1 MVVLFPCNSLR
12 QTWNQEVEKW
22 LPEDGVTSNVPDTTG
37 QICLGTFRMLLQ
49 LEKKRKL
56 GAFASSVNRPSTL
69 VVIDESHTMRQG
81 IDKETLEVKPTY
93 RALKAFCHGCP
104 KARVVF
110 LSATHR
116 VETAFDFAP
125 LEHCVN
131 PNMEL
136 KQWQLC
142 GKRKARRPATAST
155 VVRMKGKE
163 VAPMEVVV
171 VEHDCFPEETT
182 LYSLW
187 ERRHRKLRAA
197 MQGSR
202 GTNHYP
208 QAKAAFMASLTM
220 GKRGAQHPT
229 FYNRE
234 FVNTKSISV
243 ASSKFEA
250 LTRLFKAHSLRLKPV
265 VIMGE
270 WLEPLRLLEAHLR
283 DNSSLDVG
291 GIHHGGNTANASL
304 VDGFNAGKF
313 HVLLATRASIG
324 VGCNLTGPKSTPC
337 TTIVFLDSVRLERIE
352 DQHRGRIQR
361 PLSQDADHWVA
372 YYLVHS
378 RKHTAE
384 KYGSKWICRKR
395 STEAVRNRH
404 NGECDY
410 CDNHWKWRC
419 KCCGNK
425 VCVEHE
431 DECDQACC
439 APQPKRL
446 RMSYHID

>member
-1 MVVLFPCNSLR
+1 MSSSC
-12 QTWNQEVEKW
+12 
-22 LPEDGVTSNVPDTTG
+22 LPRTG
-37 QICLGTFRMLLQ
+37 
-49 LEKKRKL
+49 
-56 GAFASSVNRPSTL
+56 
-69 VVIDESHTMRQG
+69 
-81 IDKETLEVKPTY
+81 
-93 RALKAFCHGCP
+93 
-104 KARVVF
+104 
-110 LSATHR
+110 

-283 DNSSLDVG
+283 DNSSSMSVE
-291 GIHHGGNTANASL
+291 
-304 VDGFNAGKF
+304 
-313 HVLLATRASIG
+313 
-324 VGCNLTGPKSTPC
+324 ST
-337 TTIVFLDSVRLERIE
+337 
-352 DQHRGRIQR
+352 
-361 PLSQDADHWVA
+361 
-372 YYLVHS
+372 
-378 RKHTAE
+378 TAE
-384 KYGSKWICRKR
+384 TRPMPPWWTGSTRESSMFFWPP
-395 STEAVRNRH
+395 
-404 NGECDY
+404 G
-410 CDNHWKWRC
+410 
-419 KCCGNK
+419 
-425 VCVEHE
+425 
-431 DECDQACC
+431 
-439 APQPKRL
+439 PP
-446 RMSYHID
+446 

>member
-1 MVVLFPCNSLR
+1 MALTDEQEKALGKLMGHERPVFLAGNLGSGKTRVALELFQRQTFLERMVVLFPCNSLR

-116 VETAFDFAP
+116 VETAFDSCS

-283 DNSSLDVG
+283 DNSSSMSVE
-291 GIHHGGNTANASL
+291 
-304 VDGFNAGKF
+304 
-313 HVLLATRASIG
+313 
-324 VGCNLTGPKSTPC
+324 ST
-337 TTIVFLDSVRLERIE
+337 
-352 DQHRGRIQR
+352 
-361 PLSQDADHWVA
+361 
-372 YYLVHS
+372 
-378 RKHTAE
+378 TAE
-384 KYGSKWICRKR
+384 TRPMPPWWTGSTRESSMFFWPP
-395 STEAVRNRH
+395 
-404 NGECDY
+404 G
-410 CDNHWKWRC
+410 
-419 KCCGNK
+419 
-425 VCVEHE
+425 
-431 DECDQACC
+431 
-439 APQPKRL
+439 PP
-446 RMSYHID
+446 